1 LARPTSRAE
10 VATLTESGR
19 SIGIPHL
26 LRARSRYSSSSAAR
40 GSRPPI
46 SAYAAAV
53 RASEAP
59 LNCQCSARNGPSAE
73 SRPASSSRC
82 RRRPCSACQPATTSA
97 RSPSSLSSMRPPIA
111 RAPRDAAASCAESQ
125 SGATTVSA
133 SVEAIRPS
141 GRPKDISR
149 AYASSIPTRRAC
161 PAPRPGPSSKRS
173 RRTGCCA
180 ATSNARASVASV
192 HRSRTSRTSYSSA
205 EIPSCLASA
214 VRQESM
220 SASSLRAG
228 TTTEIRIAGCGGRR
242 GARPGIRVGGL
253 PAR

>member
-1 LARPTSRAE
+1 M
-10 VATLTESGR
+10 
-19 SIGIPHL
+19 GIPHL

-53 RASEAP
+53 SASEAP

-73 SRPASSSRC
+73 SRLSSSSRC
-82 RRRPCSACQPATTSA
+82 RRRPCSARQSTTSSA
-97 RSPSSLSSMRPPIA
+97 RSPSSLSSMCPPMA
-111 RAPRDAAASCAESQ
+111 HAPWDAAASCADSQ

-141 GRPKDISR
+141 DRPKDRSR
-149 AYASSIPTRRAC
+149 AYASSIPALRAC
-161 PAPRPGPSSKRS
+161 PAPRPGPSSRRS
-173 RRTGCCA
+173 RRPGCFA
-180 ATSNARASVASV
+180 AASNALASVASV

-205 EIPSCLASA
+205 EMPSCSASA
-214 VRQESM
+214 ARQEPM
-220 SASSLRAG
+220 SVSSLRAG
-228 TTTEIRIAGCGGRR
+228 TTTEIRIAGCGGGR